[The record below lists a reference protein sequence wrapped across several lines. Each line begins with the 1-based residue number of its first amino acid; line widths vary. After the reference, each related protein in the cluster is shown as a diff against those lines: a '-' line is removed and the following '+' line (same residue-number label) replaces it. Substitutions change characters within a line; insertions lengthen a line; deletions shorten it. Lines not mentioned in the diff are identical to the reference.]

1 MYFFV
6 YGFAKSSRDNLDE
19 REQAVYRKAA
29 KELLALSHAQI
40 EQLLARQALVEVKT
54 DGDETTVPV

>member
-6 YGFAKSSRDNLDE
+6 YGFAKSNRDNLDE
-19 REQAVYRKAA
+19 HEETVFRKAA
-29 KELLALSHAQI
+29 KELLTLTDAQI

-54 DGDETTVPV
+54 DGDETTVSI